1 MDPCTRR
8 LRLACDLGCLP
19 EERRHLVDRL
29 MIEGQPAHVQARAG
43 QELDSDGRDR
53 RRAAVVRE
61 ALKDFPEVAPPA

>member
-1 MDPCTRR
+1 
-8 LRLACDLGCLP
+8 
-19 EERRHLVDRL
+19 

-61 ALKDFPEVAPPA
+61 ALKDFPEVGPPTA